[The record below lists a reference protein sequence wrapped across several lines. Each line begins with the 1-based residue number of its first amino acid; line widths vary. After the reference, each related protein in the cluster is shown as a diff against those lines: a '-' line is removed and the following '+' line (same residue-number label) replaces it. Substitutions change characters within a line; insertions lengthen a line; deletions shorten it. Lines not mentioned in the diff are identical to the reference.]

1 MKKNK
6 PIKRVLQLVCMLAF
20 FLPLGLFAQVK
31 VSGIVLDKDKEP
43 LIGVSIL
50 VKNTVQGTVTDV
62 DGSYSLAV
70 QDANATLVF
79 SYTGFTSQ
87 EIALGGR
94 TKLDVSL
101 EADQLLLDEVIVVG
115 YGIQK

>member
-20 FLPLGLFAQVK
+20 FLPLGLFAQIK

-50 VKNTVQGTVTDV
+50 VKNTVQGTVTEI
-62 DGSYSLAV
+62 DGS
-70 QDANATLVF
+70 
-79 SYTGFTSQ
+79 
-87 EIALGGR
+87 
-94 TKLDVSL
+94 
-101 EADQLLLDEVIVVG
+101 
-115 YGIQK
+115 

>member
-1 MKKNK
+1 
-6 PIKRVLQLVCMLAF
+6 MLTF

-62 DGSYSLAV
+62 DGSYSLSV
-70 QDANATLVF
+70 PDANATLVF
-79 SYTGFTSQ
+79 SYT
-87 EIALGGR
+87 
-94 TKLDVSL
+94 
-101 EADQLLLDEVIVVG
+101 
-115 YGIQK
+115 